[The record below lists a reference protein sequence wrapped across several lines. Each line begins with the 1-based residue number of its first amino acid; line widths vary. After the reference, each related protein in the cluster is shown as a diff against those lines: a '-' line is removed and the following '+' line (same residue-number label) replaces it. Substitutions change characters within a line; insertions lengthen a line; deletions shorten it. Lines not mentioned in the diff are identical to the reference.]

1 MSLATRVGAVELP
14 SFVLTA
20 AGTAGY
26 GDELAGYG
34 DLSDLGAVVTK
45 SLAAFEWAGNPAP
58 RVTSWGPDM
67 LNSVGLSGPGV
78 AAWRRDH
85 LPGLRRRGAR
95 VVGSIWGRSVA
106 EFADAAAAMR
116 GADLV
121 ALEVNASCPNLEGRT
136 GIFAHS
142 PEMTA
147 RVVQAAAAAQLP
159 LWVKLSPNT
168 PDLVEVARSA
178 VQAGASALVLVNTV
192 MGMVIDIETRRP
204 ALGNGGGGL
213 SGAGVFPVALRAVY
227 ECHAALPDTPL
238 VAVGGIMRGED
249 ALAMVM
255 AGASAVEVGTA
266 TFAYPR
272 APWLVARGAARW
284 LRRHDV
290 DSVVALRGVAH
301 GRQGGRE
308 GGREGG

>member
-1 MSLATRVGAVELP
+1 MSLATRVGSVELP

-34 DLSDLGAVVTK
+34 ELSELGAVVTK

-78 AAWRRDH
+78 EAWRRDH

-121 ALEVNASCPNLEGRT
+121 ALEVNASCPNLEGRS

-147 RVVQAAAAAQLP
+147 RVVEAAAAAQLP

-168 PDLVEVARSA
+168 PDLVEIARSA

-213 SGAGVFPVALRAVY
+213 SGSGIFPVALRAVY
-227 ECHAALPDTPL
+227 ECHAALPETPL
-238 VAVGGIMRGED
+238 VAVGGVMRGED

-266 TFAYPR
+266 IFANPR
-272 APWLVARGAARW
+272 APWLVARGVARW

-290 DSVVALRGVAH
+290 DSVMALRGVAH
-301 GRQGGRE
+301 G
-308 GGREGG
+308 